1 MHFRTLVLW
10 SQFGGISSGK
20 SAPVGS
26 QQGSALDVVDCGSS
40 RELALDPKL
49 LFPYRGVGHPERALW
64 CQGEVALCTRVPPSA
79 GDSCLAGVPRAEDSK
94 QGGMRGRPQQG
105 WLERGFPCVEGR
117 KVCVLGATE
126 QMCKVHMVLAPVQ
139 SEEQKASIMAVSE
152 GSLLR
157 GLDPF
162 PVLLC
167 RPESEGRA
175 LP

>member
-1 MHFRTLVLW
+1 
-10 SQFGGISSGK
+10 
-20 SAPVGS
+20 
-26 QQGSALDVVDCGSS
+26 
-40 RELALDPKL
+40 
-49 LFPYRGVGHPERALW
+49 
-64 CQGEVALCTRVPPSA
+64 
-79 GDSCLAGVPRAEDSK
+79 
-94 QGGMRGRPQQG
+94 MRGRPQQG

-126 QMCKVHMVLAPVQ
+126 QTCKAHMVLAPEQ
-139 SEEQKASIMAVSE
+139 SEEQKKASIAAVSE

-157 GLDPF
+157 GLDSL